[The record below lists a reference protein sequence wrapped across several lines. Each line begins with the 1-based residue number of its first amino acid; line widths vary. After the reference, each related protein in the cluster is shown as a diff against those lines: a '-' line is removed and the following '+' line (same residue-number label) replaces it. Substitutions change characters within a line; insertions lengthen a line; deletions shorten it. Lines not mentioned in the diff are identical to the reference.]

1 MLVGS
6 FFKNINPKYKSHF
19 FSGLS
24 FNSLNVKKNN
34 IFFSIKGTKI
44 NGNQFIKNAIKK
56 GAKTIVSNLN
66 FKGLKNK
73 VLYIKTNNPRKL
85 LSEVASKVYKNK
97 PKNLIAV
104 TGTNG
109 KSSIADFYYQILD
122 LNKKKVASIGTL
134 GIKTYLKNLEIK
146 NTTLDPISLNDHL
159 QKIKKLNI
167 DNVILEA
174 SSHGLKQNRLNG
186 LNFKTGIFT
195 NLSHDHLDYHKSFKD
210 YLKSKLLLFQ
220 NLLKKNSNV
229 ITDINIPQYKT
240 IKNIAKKK
248 HQKIFTIGSKKS
260 YLELIKHEYIDDKQ
274 LFEIKYKNK
283 VYDIT
288 VNLIGKIQI
297 KNVLMAMIAAEK
309 SNIKFEKIIK
319 SIHKIKPING
329 RIEKIGYLKNSSKVI
344 LDYAHTPEALSNC
357 LQNLEQQYKNRK
369 IAIVF
374 GCGGDR
380 DKSKRSKM
388 GKIANKFCDKIY
400 LTDDNPRFENP
411 KKIRLSIKKSINK
424 TKLYEIANREKAIS
438 NAIQNLNSGEIL
450 LVAGKGHE
458 KNQNYGSF
466 IRNFSDKKIILKYIK
481 RKNKYLSKNWK
492 VNIIKEEIKNKIP
505 LDSKINEASINSKKI
520 KKDDIFFAIKG
531 KKNDGNNFIKESLD
545 KGASFAVVNKIDR
558 STKVSK
564 QLLVKDSL
572 KSLTNISKKVRLN
585 SLAKVIA
592 ITGSCGK
599 TSLKELLGNIFGKI
613 SKVSYSPK
621 SYNNKYGVPLS
632 IFNINKHDD
641 FNIFEIGMDK
651 KGEIDLLSKII
662 KPDVGVITNIS
673 YAHAKNF
680 KNLNQIADAKSEII
694 NNINSNGSIVLNA
707 DDIFFKKHK
716 RIALNKNLKIYSF
729 SLRKPNT
736 NVCIKKIIKLKNKY
750 KILINVNKKQKI
762 FFIKSIFESN
772 LKNML
777 AALAVISI
785 FKNVNKLN
793 QNIFYNFSNLKGR
806 GDISKIKIKR
816 KVIKLIDESYNAN
829 PLSVYSAINNFNLI
843 KKDSG
848 QKNIILGDM
857 LELGKHSKKLHQK
870 LAKLINSSTIDN
882 VHVYGNYIKHTFK
895 KIIHKKKG
903 LILRDKNAII
913 SLIKNNINN
922 NDYLMIKGSNS
933 TGLHRLAS
941 NLKKGNLHA
950 L

>member
-1 MLVGS
+1 MQQ
-6 FFKNINPKYKSHF
+6 
-19 FSGLS
+19 
-24 FNSLNVKKNN
+24 
-34 IFFSIKGTKI
+34 
-44 NGNQFIKNAIKK
+44 NGF
-56 GAKTIVSNLN
+56 VS
-66 FKGLKNK
+66 
-73 VLYIKTNNPRKL
+73 VR
-85 LSEVASKVYKNK
+85 
-97 PKNLIAV
+97 
-104 TGTNG
+104 
-109 KSSIADFYYQILD
+109 
-122 LNKKKVASIGTL
+122 
-134 GIKTYLKNLEIK
+134 
-146 NTTLDPISLNDHL
+146 
-159 QKIKKLNI
+159 
-167 DNVILEA
+167 
-174 SSHGLKQNRLNG
+174 
-186 LNFKTGIFT
+186 
-195 NLSHDHLDYHKSFKD
+195 
-210 YLKSKLLLFQ
+210 
-220 NLLKKNSNV
+220 
-229 ITDINIPQYKT
+229 
-240 IKNIAKKK
+240 
-248 HQKIFTIGSKKS
+248 
-260 YLELIKHEYIDDKQ
+260 
-274 LFEIKYKNK
+274 
-283 VYDIT
+283 
-288 VNLIGKIQI
+288 
-297 KNVLMAMIAAEK
+297 
-309 SNIKFEKIIK
+309 
-319 SIHKIKPING
+319 G
-329 RIEKIGYLKNSSKVI
+329 R
-344 LDYAHTPEALSNC
+344 
-357 LQNLEQQYKNRK
+357 
-369 IAIVF
+369 
-374 GCGGDR
+374 
-380 DKSKRSKM
+380 
-388 GKIANKFCDKIY
+388 
-400 LTDDNPRFENP
+400 
-411 KKIRLSIKKSINK
+411 
-424 TKLYEIANREKAIS
+424 
-438 NAIQNLNSGEIL
+438 
-450 LVAGKGHE
+450 
-458 KNQNYGSF
+458 
-466 IRNFSDKKIILKYIK
+466 
-481 RKNKYLSKNWK
+481 
-492 VNIIKEEIKNKIP
+492 
-505 LDSKINEASINSKKI
+505 
-520 KKDDIFFAIKG
+520 

-572 KSLTNISKKVRLN
+572 KSLTNISKKIRLN
-585 SLAKVIA
+585 SSANIIG

-599 TSLKELLGNIFGKI
+599 TSVKELLANVFSKF

-632 IFNINKHDD
+632 IFNINKYDD

-716 RIALNKNLKIYSF
+716 KIALKKNLKIYSF

-750 KILINVNKKQKI
+750 KILININKKQKI

-857 LELGKHSKKLHQK
+857 LELGKHSKKLHEK

-882 VHVYGNYIKHTFK
+882 VHVYSNYIKHTFK

-933 TGLHRLAS
+933 TGLHRLVS